1 MGEHHVELESG
12 PEQRR
17 AFIRRLLD
25 DLRALEKMIASG
37 VIESDVRRI
46 GAEQELFLVNAAWRP
61 AAIAQQVLD
70 RIADPHFVTEI
81 AQFNLEINLDPLV
94 FTGDCLSEMERQLNA
109 MIGKAQAAANAC
121 EAEVVLTGILPTL
134 RKSDLELDNMTAL
147 PRYKALNE
155 ALARRRGGAFEL
167 KVKGADE
174 LIIKHDNWMLEAC
187 CSSFQIHFQSG
198 ASEFANLYN
207 VAQAI
212 TAPVLAAAAN
222 SPLLFGRRLWRETRI
237 PLFEQSVDTRNASY
251 NLRERSSRVSFGRRW
266 IENSAL
272 ELFEEDVS
280 RFPVLLG
287 SHLDAENPLSTLNR
301 GEIPELQALRIYNG
315 TVWRWNR
322 PCYGITEGRPHLRIE
337 ARAFPS
343 GPTVVDEIANAAF
356 FFGLMSGLSRQ
367 HRDIA
372 KDMAFDDAR
381 SNFLSAGR
389 LGLESQ
395 LKWIGGGVIPARE
408 LICRH
413 LLPIARDGLATADIS
428 SEDIDRYLGVI
439 ERRARSGK
447 SGSQWFLSSLSE
459 MKGRGTKDEI
469 LTSLT
474 AATAKKQKEGRP
486 VHQWSLADITE
497 GMMSKESC
505 LCVEEFMTT
514 DLFTVDEDEPLE
526 LVANLMDWKHVR
538 HIPVEDEHGN
548 LAGLISCFEVL
559 RHLLLISNE
568 AANGLERSP
577 VAVGSIMNKTPL
589 TITPET
595 LTFDAIALMR
605 RERVDCMP
613 VVNKG
618 RLVGIVTER
627 DFINV
632 ASRLL
637 EQHAPPV
644 RVKAVGSGLCGELVT
659 AVTT

>member
-1 MGEHHVELESG
+1 MGEHNVELESV
-12 PEQRR
+12 PERRR
-17 AFIRRLLD
+17 AFIRRLLN
-25 DLRALEKMIASG
+25 DLQALERMIASG
-37 VIESDVRRI
+37 LIESDVRRI
-46 GAEQELFLVNAAWRP
+46 GAEQELFLVNSAWRP
-61 AAIAQQVLD
+61 ASVAQQVLE

-94 FTGDCLSEMERQLNA
+94 FTGDCLSEMERQLNR
-109 MIGKAQAAANAC
+109 MIDKARAAANAC
-121 EAEVVLTGILPTL
+121 EAEIVLTGILPTI
-134 RKSDLELDNMTAL
+134 RKSDLELENMTPL
-147 PRYKALNE
+147 PRYTALSE
-155 ALARRRGGAFEL
+155 ALARQRGGAFEL
-167 KVKGADE
+167 KVKGTDE

-198 ASEFANLYN
+198 SSEFANLYN

-212 TAPVLAAAAN
+212 TGPVLAAAAN

-237 PLFEQSVDTRNASY
+237 PLFEQSVDTRHTGY
-251 NLRERSSRVSFGRRW
+251 HLRERSSRVSFGQRW
-266 IENSAL
+266 VQNSVL

-287 SHLDAENPLSTLNR
+287 ASLNTENPLAMLNR

-322 PCYGITEGRPHLRIE
+322 PCYGITDGRPHLRIE

-356 FFGLMSGLSRQ
+356 FFGLMSGVSRQ
-367 HRDIA
+367 HPDIA
-372 KDMAFDDAR
+372 KEMDFDDAR
-381 SNFLSAGR
+381 FNFLSAGR
-389 LGLESQ
+389 LGLEAQ
-395 LKWIGGGVIPARE
+395 FKWLGGELIPARE
-408 LICRH
+408 LVCRY
-413 LLPIARDGLATADIS
+413 LLPVARYGLAADGIS

-439 ERRARSGK
+439 EKRARSGK
-447 SGSQWFLSSLSE
+447 TGAQWFLSSWSE
-459 MKGRGTKDEI
+459 MKKRGTRDEI

-474 AATAKKQKEGRP
+474 AAAVEKQKEGRP
-486 VHQWSLADITE
+486 VHQWSPAKIME

-568 AANGLERSP
+568 AAHGVERSP
-577 VAVGSIMNKTPL
+577 VAVGSIMNKSPL
-589 TITPET
+589 TIAPET

-605 RERVDCMP
+605 RERVDCLP

-637 EQHAPPV
+637 ERQAPSAKG
-644 RVKAVGSGLCGELVT
+644 RAAGS
-659 AVTT
+659 

>member
-1 MGEHHVELESG
+1 MGEHNVQLESV

-17 AFIRRLLD
+17 AFINRLLN
-25 DLRALEKMIASG
+25 DLQALERMIASG
-37 VIESDVRRI
+37 LIESDVRRI
-46 GAEQELFLVNAAWRP
+46 GAEQELFLINSAWRP
-61 AAIAQQVLD
+61 ASVAQQVLE

-94 FTGDCLSEMERQLNA
+94 FNGDCLSEMERRLNG
-109 MIGKAQAAANAC
+109 MIDKARAAANAC
-121 EAEVVLTGILPTL
+121 EAEVVLTGILPTI
-134 RKSDLELDNMTAL
+134 RKSDLELENMTPL
-147 PRYKALNE
+147 PRYTALSE
-155 ALARRRGGAFEL
+155 ALARQRGGAFEL
-167 KVKGADE
+167 KVKGNDE

-198 ASEFANLYN
+198 STEFANLYN

-212 TAPVLAAAAN
+212 TGPVLAAAAN

-237 PLFEQSVDTRNASY
+237 PLFEQSVDTRHTGY
-251 NLRERSSRVSFGRRW
+251 HLRERSSRVSFGQRW
-266 IENSAL
+266 VQNSAL

-287 SHLDAENPLSTLNR
+287 ASLNTENPLAMLNR

-356 FFGLMSGLSRQ
+356 FFGLMSGVSRQ
-367 HRDIA
+367 HPDIA
-372 KDMAFDDAR
+372 REMEFDDAR
-381 SNFLSAGR
+381 FNFLSAGR
-389 LGLESQ
+389 LGLEAQ
-395 LKWIGGGVIPARE
+395 FKWLGGELIPARE
-408 LICRH
+408 LICRY
-413 LLPIARDGLATADIS
+413 LLPVARAGLTAAGIR

-439 ERRARSGK
+439 EKRASSGRT
-447 SGSQWFLSSLSE
+447 GSQWFLSSWSD
-459 MKGRGTKDEI
+459 MKKRGTRDEI

-474 AATAKKQKEGRP
+474 AATVKKQKEGRP
-486 VHQWSLADITE
+486 VHQWSLAEITE

-568 AANGLERSP
+568 AAHGLERSP
-577 VAVGSIMNKTPL
+577 VAVGSIMNKAPL

-605 RERVDCMP
+605 RERVDCLP
-613 VVNKG
+613 VVNNG

-637 EQHAPPV
+637 EHQAPPV
-644 RVKAVGSGLCGELVT
+644 RVRAVGSRRCGELVT